1 MMATMDESP
10 FLAYLR
16 REREKCA
23 SALASLESEPL
34 SGGDAQLREAVIPVV
49 QSQIER
55 LTASIEAEEGRR
67 A

>member
-1 MMATMDESP
+1 MMAAMDESS

-23 SALASLESEPL
+23 SALASLEREPL
-34 SGGDAQLREAVIPVV
+34 SGTEAQLREAVIPVV
-49 QSQIER
+49 QSQIEK
-55 LTASIEAEEGRR
+55 LTAAIEAEEGRR